1 MKKTFKYI
9 LSLTFAFLL
18 FFSLSKGNVLAE
30 GESDST
36 PCSPGEVLGPINRDT
51 KVVINGEE
59 ISLFCVFEDRGKA
72 METLKQKIPEYLEAF
87 AKENNLGKLNS
98 SNWKRY
104 EGALRNTDYP
114 PTTEEGRLM
123 AIFFDIYEND
133 ALNNETIKYV
143 SARNGKL
150 NDRELEKIAPNIPYG
165 ILPPGSNE
173 GVVTKC
179 SFEDFWTLTKISLVL
194 NVIFFLI
201 ILFMVFRFFVGK
213 GVDRS
218 KKKRK

>member
-9 LSLTFAFLL
+9 LSLSFAFLL
-18 FFSLSKGNVLAE
+18 FFSLSKGNVFAD

-51 KVVINGEE
+51 KIVINGEK
-59 ISLFCVFEDRGKA
+59 ISLFCVFEDGGKA
-72 METLKQKIPEYLEAF
+72 MQTLKEKIPEYLKTF
-87 AKENNLGKLNS
+87 AKENNLGELNS

-104 EGALRNTDYP
+104 EGALRDTDYP

-123 AIFFDIYEND
+123 AVFFDIYEND

-150 NDRELEKIAPNIPYG
+150 NDRELEKIAPNVPYG
-165 ILPPGSNE
+165 KLPPGNNE
-173 GVVTKC
+173 GVVAKC
-179 SFEDFWTLTKISLVL
+179 SFEDFWTLTKISLAL
-194 NVIFFLI
+194 NVILI
-201 ILFMVFRFFVGK
+201 LVIVCMLFKSHRAGRLAK
-213 GVDRS
+213 
-218 KKKRK
+218 